1 MPISVKD
8 VFTFQSDQNRIK
20 PLYPANNEKHQH
32 IRLAVGMLSIGVISK
47 LTGSSELSIRRAICL
62 GRLPAN
68 YSENGPIVSQSAFDA
83 FLGSGGELNDMPKIR
98 ESEGW
103 FHTNVL
109 FKKNISDFKAK
120 VEPFVKSLKAVKVP
134 GKNHLS
140 ASFMPDSVTNVF
152 GEMGRG
158 VIGNRIHQS
167 AQFACQRD
175 GGFKNPIE
183 TLFSDS
189 KYFASVKA
197 QAKKAVMRE
206 TLSFRRD
213 GKRIE
218 IQFADCCGSRQKFEA
233 IVDEVLNECF

>member
-1 MPISVKD
+1 MISVKD
-8 VFTFQSDQNRIK
+8 VFLFQSDQNRVK
-20 PLYPANNEKHQH
+20 PLYPASSEKHQH
-32 IRLAVGMLSIGVISK
+32 IRLAVGMLSIGDISK

-62 GRLPAN
+62 GRLQAN

-83 FLGSGGELNDMPKIR
+83 FMGSGGLLNDMPKIR

-103 FHTNVL
+103 FHTPVL
-109 FKKNISDFKAK
+109 HKKTISDFKAK

-140 ASFMPDSVTNVF
+140 ASFMPDQVTNLF
-152 GEMGRG
+152 GEMGRE
-158 VIGNRIHQS
+158 VIANRAHQA

-189 KYFASVKA
+189 KYFASVTA
-197 QAKKAVMRE
+197 QAKKAIMRE
-206 TLSFRRD
+206 TLSFRHD

-218 IQFADCCGSRQKFEA
+218 IKFSDCCGSKQKFER
-233 IVDEVLNECF
+233 IVDEVLNGCF